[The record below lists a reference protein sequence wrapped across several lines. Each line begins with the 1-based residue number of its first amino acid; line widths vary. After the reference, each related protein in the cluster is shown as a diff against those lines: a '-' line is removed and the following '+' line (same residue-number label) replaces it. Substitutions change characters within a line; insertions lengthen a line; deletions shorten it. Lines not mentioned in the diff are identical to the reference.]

1 MRISKQFFFVSFFFF
16 FCEAVITTERVSDF
30 IAKYGHVCG
39 KSGHSFFPRWY
50 AVACFHGFFGV
61 LRGDKTILSFVR
73 RWTIIINA
81 SNSWCGHVP
90 HSPTF
95 CCRKILQIMHT
106 QRYLD
111 SLVIFYFCF
120 IFRIYLGSIE
130 VLFVT
135 STTKIIIVILNGQ
148 CKNEDVTNRK
158 VIVSNDYTWMMSH
171 FQIIFK
177 NRRENIS
184 F

>member
-1 MRISKQFFFVSFFFF
+1 
-16 FCEAVITTERVSDF
+16 
-30 IAKYGHVCG
+30 
-39 KSGHSFFPRWY
+39 
-50 AVACFHGFFGV
+50 
-61 LRGDKTILSFVR
+61 
-73 RWTIIINA
+73 
-81 SNSWCGHVP
+81 
-90 HSPTF
+90 
-95 CCRKILQIMHT
+95 MHT

-158 VIVSNDYTWMMSH
+158 VIVSNDYT
-171 FQIIFK
+171 
-177 NRRENIS
+177 
-184 F
+184 